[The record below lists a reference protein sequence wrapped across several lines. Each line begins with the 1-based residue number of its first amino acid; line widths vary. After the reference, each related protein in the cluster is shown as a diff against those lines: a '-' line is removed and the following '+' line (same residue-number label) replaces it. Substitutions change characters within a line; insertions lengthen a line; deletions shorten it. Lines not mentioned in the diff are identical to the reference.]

1 MFGWISIVLAHW
13 NNSLLVDMSLH
24 LDTISKFLADDQTE
38 DLKFGACCFSA
49 KHTTLRGK
57 SKDWSARN
65 LDIVSKWSDMS
76 TNRLLFQWA
85 NTIEIQPNMLV

>member
-1 MFGWISIVLAHW
+1 MLSKLGNNRIGGDLLAC
-13 NNSLLVDMSLH
+13 SSRGFEQR
-24 LDTISKFLADDQTE
+24 TDQTE

-76 TNRLLFQWA
+76 TNRLLFQ
-85 NTIEIQPNMLV
+85 